1 MWQLHSI
8 LSSSH
13 NFRDY
18 EMKQYIWGV
27 CYCLH
32 FALWILFK
40 SMSIFGMDSFRIKV
54 DEFIYQC
61 KLNMQ
66 HNAKKVENNSSGKKK
81 NTNKN

>member
-1 MWQLHSI
+1 
-8 LSSSH
+8 
-13 NFRDY
+13 
-18 EMKQYIWGV
+18 
-27 CYCLH
+27 
-32 FALWILFK
+32 
-40 SMSIFGMDSFRIKV
+40 MSIFGMDSFRIKV